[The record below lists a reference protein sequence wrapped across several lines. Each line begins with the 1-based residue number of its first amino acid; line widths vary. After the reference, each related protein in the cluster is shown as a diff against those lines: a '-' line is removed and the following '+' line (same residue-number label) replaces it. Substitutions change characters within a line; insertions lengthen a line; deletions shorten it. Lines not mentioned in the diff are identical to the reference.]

1 MTTVFGKIIRR
12 EIPADIIF
20 ENDRVMA
27 FRDIRPVAPVHII
40 IIPKKEIPD
49 LQSVSAEDLP
59 LIGEMVAAA
68 QQIARDLGLDEGYR
82 LLTNNGPDS
91 GQEVFHL
98 HFHLIG
104 GKPLGKI
111 G

>member
-1 MTTVFGKIIRR
+1 MSTVFGKIVRR
-12 EIPADIIF
+12 EIPADIVYETDTIL
-20 ENDRVMA
+20 A

-40 IIPKKEIPD
+40 IIPKKEIPNV
-49 LQSVSAEDLP
+49 QSVTSEDLP

-68 QQIARDLGLDEGYR
+68 QEIARHLGVDGGYR
-82 LLTNNGPDS
+82 LITNNGPDS
-91 GQEVFHL
+91 GQEVAHL

-104 GKPLGKI
+104 GKRLGKL